1 MVAVIVAAHGRLAEG
16 LVASSA
22 MIAGPQED
30 LVSVTFEQSEGPDD
44 LLAKYAAAV
53 EGSPSDQYLLLVDLL
68 GGSPYNA
75 AARFAAERDDA
86 DVVTGVNLPM
96 LIEVLGRRMVG
107 ADLAELVEVAK
118 TSGATG
124 VKVLS
129 EIFTPTTTDD
139 SDDEGD
145 EL

>member
-1 MVAVIVAAHGRLAEG
+1 MIPLIVACHGRFADELVKSAAMVYGEAES
-16 LVASSA
+16 VHA
-22 MIAGPQED
+22 
-30 LVSVTFEQSEGPDD
+30 VTFMPREGPDD
-44 LLAKYAAAV
+44 LLRKYEEIVAA
-53 EGSPSDQYLLLVDLL
+53 EGSPEAVLLLVDLF

-75 AARFAAERDDA
+75 AARFAAQREDA

-96 LIEVLGRRMVG
+96 LIEVLGRRMLG
-107 ADLAELVEVAK
+107 GTLPELVETAR
-118 TSGATG
+118 TAGAGG

-129 EIFTPTTTDD
+129 EIFTPTTTE

>member
-1 MVAVIVAAHGRLAEG
+1 M
-16 LVASSA
+16 
-22 MIAGPQED
+22 
-30 LVSVTFEQSEGPDD
+30 
-44 LLAKYAAAV
+44 
-53 EGSPSDQYLLLVDLL
+53 DLL

-75 AARFAAERDDA
+75 AARFAAEREDA

-96 LIEVLGRRMVG
+96 LVEVLGRRLTG
-107 ADLAELVEVAK
+107 GSLPELVDTAR
-118 TSGATG
+118 TAGAGG

-129 EIFTPTTTDD
+129 EIFTPTTNE

>member
-1 MVAVIVAAHGRLAEG
+1 MSRQQIGEALLNRT
-16 LVASSA
+16 
-22 MIAGPQED
+22 GPLRPDLED
-30 LVSVTFEQSEGPDD
+30 
-44 LLAKYAAAV
+44 
-53 EGSPSDQYLLLVDLL
+53 L

-107 ADLAELVEVAK
+107 ADLAELVGVAR
-118 TSGATG
+118 TSGANG
-124 VKVLS
+124 VKALS

>member
-16 LVASSA
+16 LIASSA

-30 LVSVTFEQSEGPDD
+30 LVAVTFDPSEGPDD
-44 LLAKYAAAV
+44 LLAKYTAAV
-53 EGSPSDQYLLLVDLL
+53 EKSPSDRYLILVDLL

-75 AARFAAERDDA
+75 AARFAAEREDA

-96 LIEVLGRRMVG
+96 LVEVLGRRLTGGSLPALVDTARTAG
-107 ADLAELVEVAK
+107 A
-118 TSGATG
+118 GG

-129 EIFTPTTTDD
+129 EIFTPTTNE

>member
-1 MVAVIVAAHGRLAEG
+1 MVAVIVAAHGHLAEG
-16 LVASSA
+16 LIASSA

-30 LVSVTFEQSEGPDD
+30 LVAVTFESSEGPDD

-53 EGSPSDQYLLLVDLL
+53 EKSPSDHYLILVDLL

-75 AARFAAERDDA
+75 AARFAAQREDA

-96 LIEVLGRRMVG
+96 LIEVLGRRMIG
-107 ADLAELVEVAK
+107 GTLPELVETAR
-118 TSGATG
+118 TAGAGG

-129 EIFTPTTTDD
+129 EIFTSTTTE

>member
-1 MVAVIVAAHGRLAEG
+1 MVGVGVAALGEVAEG

-22 MIAGPQED
+22 TIGGPQED
-30 LVSVTFEQSEGPDD
+30 LVAVTFESSEGPDD
-44 LLAKYAAAV
+44 LLAKYADAV
-53 EGSPSDQYLLLVDLL
+53 EKSPSDQYLILVDLL

-75 AARFAAERDDA
+75 AARFAAAREDA

-96 LIEVLGRRMVG
+96 LIEVLGGRLTG
-107 ADLAELVEVAK
+107 GTLTELVEKAR
-118 TSGATG
+118 TAGAGG

-129 EIFTPTTTDD
+129 EVFTPTTTD

>member
-68 GGSPYNA
+68 GGSPCNA

-107 ADLAELVEVAK
+107 ADLAELVEVAR
-118 TSGATG
+118 TSGANG

>member
-1 MVAVIVAAHGRLAEG
+1 MVAVIVAAHGHLAEG
-16 LVASSA
+16 LIASSA

-30 LVSVTFEQSEGPDD
+30 LVAITFESSEGPDD
-44 LLAKYAAAV
+44 LLAKYADAV
-53 EGSPSDQYLLLVDLL
+53 EKSPSDQYLILVDLL

-75 AARFAAERDDA
+75 AARFAAAREDA

-96 LIEVLGRRMVG
+96 LFEVLGGRLTG
-107 ADLAELVEVAK
+107 GTLAELVEKAQ
-118 TSGATG
+118 TAGAAG

-129 EIFTPTTTDD
+129 EVFTPTTTD

>member
-1 MVAVIVAAHGRLAEG
+1 MVAIIVAAHGHLAEG
-16 LVASSA
+16 LIASSA

-30 LVSVTFEQSEGPDD
+30 LVAVTFDPSEGPDD

-53 EGSPSDQYLLLVDLL
+53 EKSSSDHYLILVDLL

-75 AARFAAERDDA
+75 AARFAAQREDA
-86 DVVTGVNLPM
+86 DVVTGGTLP
-96 LIEVLGRRMVG
+96 
-107 ADLAELVEVAK
+107 ELVETAR
-118 TSGATG
+118 TAGAGG

-129 EIFTPTTTDD
+129 EIFTPTTTE

>member
-16 LVASSA
+16 LIASSA

-30 LVSVTFEQSEGPDD
+30 LVAVTFDPSEGPDD
-44 LLAKYAAAV
+44 LLAKYTAAV
-53 EGSPSDQYLLLVDLL
+53 EKSPSDRYLILVDLL

-75 AARFAAERDDA
+75 AARFAAEREDA

-96 LIEVLGRRMVG
+96 VIEVLSRRLTG
-107 ADLAELVEVAK
+107 AGLAELVEAAR
-118 TSGATG
+118 TSAVDG

-129 EIFTPTTTDD
+129 EVFTPAPTTT

>member
-1 MVAVIVAAHGRLAEG
+1 MVCLVVAAHGHLAEG

-22 MIAGPQED
+22 MIVGPSD
-30 LVSVTFEQSEGPDD
+30 DVVAVTFEPSEGPDD

-53 EGSPSDQYLLLVDLL
+53 EASSSQEYLILVDLF
-68 GGSPYNA
+68 PYNA
-75 AARFAAERDDA
+75 AARFAAGRDDA

-96 LIEVLGRRMVG
+96 VIEVLSRRLTG
-107 ADLAELVEVAK
+107 AGLAELVEAAR
-118 TSGATG
+118 TSAVDG

-129 EIFTPTTTDD
+129 EVFTPAPTTT

>member
-107 ADLAELVEVAK
+107 ADLAELVEVAR
-118 TSGATG
+118 TAGANG

-129 EIFTPTTTDD
+129 EIFTPTTTDVT
-139 SDDEGD
+139 DDEGD

>member
-1 MVAVIVAAHGRLAEG
+1 MVAVIVAAHGHLAEG
-16 LVASSA
+16 LIASSA

-30 LVSVTFEQSEGPDD
+30 LVAVTFESSEGPDD
-44 LLAKYAAAV
+44 LLAEYADAV
-53 EGSPSDQYLLLVDLL
+53 EKSPSDQYLILVDLL

-75 AARFAAERDDA
+75 AARFAAAREDA

-96 LIEVLGRRMVG
+96 LIEVLGGRLTG
-107 ADLAELVEVAK
+107 GTLAELVEKAR
-118 TSGATG
+118 TAGAGG

-129 EIFTPTTTDD
+129 EVFTPTTTD

>member
-1 MVAVIVAAHGRLAEG
+1 MFGNDEIKTLISCGNVRRCVGNARYLRWFCALLCESGGLLSGGDHADPFYRRPVTHVAVAQAIH
-16 LVASSA
+16 
-22 MIAGPQED
+22 
-30 LVSVTFEQSEGPDD
+30 TF
-44 LLAKYAAAV
+44 
-53 EGSPSDQYLLLVDLL
+53 

-75 AARFAAERDDA
+75 AARFAAGRDDA

-96 LIEVLGRRMVG
+96 VIEVLSRRLTG
-107 ADLAELVEVAK
+107 AGLAELVEAAR
-118 TSGATG
+118 TSATDG

-129 EIFTPTTTDD
+129 EVFTPAPTTT

>member
-1 MVAVIVAAHGRLAEG
+1 M
-16 LVASSA
+16 
-22 MIAGPQED
+22 
-30 LVSVTFEQSEGPDD
+30 
-44 LLAKYAAAV
+44 
-53 EGSPSDQYLLLVDLL
+53 DLL

-75 AARFAAERDDA
+75 AARFAAQREDA

-96 LIEVLGRRMVG
+96 LIEVLGRRMLG
-107 ADLAELVEVAK
+107 GTLPELVETAR
-118 TSGATG
+118 TAGAGG

-129 EIFTPTTTDD
+129 EIFTPTTTE

>member
-1 MVAVIVAAHGRLAEG
+1 MASLVIAAHGHLAEG

-22 MIAGPQED
+22 MIVGPSD
-30 LVSVTFEQSEGPDD
+30 DVVAVTFDPSEGPDD

-53 EGSPSDQYLLLVDLL
+53 EASSSQEYLF

-75 AARFAAERDDA
+75 AARFAAGRDDA

-96 LIEVLGRRMVG
+96 VIEVLSRRLAG
-107 ADLAELVEVAK
+107 AGLAELVEAAR
-118 TSGATG
+118 TSATDG

-129 EIFTPTTTDD
+129 EVFTPAPTTT

>member
-118 TSGATG
+118 TSGANG